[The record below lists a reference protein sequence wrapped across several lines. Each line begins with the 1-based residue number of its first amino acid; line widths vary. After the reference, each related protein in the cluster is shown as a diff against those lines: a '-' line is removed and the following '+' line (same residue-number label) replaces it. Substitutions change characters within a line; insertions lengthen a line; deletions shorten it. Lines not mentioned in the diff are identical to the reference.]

1 MAGLGLLE
9 LGRELF
15 GREPP
20 LLLLPSFLF
29 INAVFNFVPF
39 NHFGLR
45 WLQRYVFQWLMVLIK
60 MLWFD
65 FSPGCNENP
74 RRDCNG
80 KREQGLAIALTFRS

>member
-29 INAVFNFVPF
+29 INS
-39 NHFGLR
+39 
-45 WLQRYVFQWLMVLIK
+45 K
-60 MLWFD
+60 FD
-65 FSPGCNENP
+65 AKIRISTAYTA
-74 RRDCNG
+74 D
-80 KREQGLAIALTFRS
+80 